1 MLNADK
7 RTELTDLMQKHF
19 TDLDIERD
27 EPFKFRSGKWLLI
40 IECVRLLEHGRFLV
54 DMLNLITAHKKI
66 FYNID
71 FLTAYNLKEESE
83 IRRLTNQVTLFH
95 VDASYNIFIR
105 DAMRFISR
113 WGYVRKISG
122 DKVGRKRHSRRA
134 ATTVL
139 RAMTPDTF
147 IYVLFLV
154 FVRNYDIVKKNT
166 LEFLQIFLPDTRNTQ
181 TGTSSHSSKK
191 KVPVMPK
198 FSASPYPKQVLEIFE
213 EQSKMH

>member
-1 MLNADK
+1 MLNAEK
-7 RTELTDLMQKHF
+7 RKQLTDLMQKHF
-19 TDLDIERD
+19 TDLDIESD

-54 DMLNLITAHKKI
+54 DMFNLIMAHKKI

-83 IRRLTNQVTLFH
+83 IRRLTNQVTLFQ
-95 VDASYNIFIR
+95 VDDTYTAFIK
-105 DAMRFISR
+105 DAMKFVSR

-122 DKVGRKRHSRRA
+122 ETVGRKRHSARA
-134 ATTVL
+134 ALRVL
-139 RAMTPDTF
+139 RAMTPDVF

-166 LEFLQIFLPDTRNTQ
+166 LGFLQIFLPDIQNIQ
-181 TGTSSHSSKK
+181 TETSSPNSKR

-198 FSASPYPKQVLEIFE
+198 FSASPYPKQVLETFA